1 MKLSKTQRQ
10 FRLPNRLSKNSLSL
24 WERAGVRGAASE
36 RGIERSAILRYPLD
50 PHPNPLPKGEGTEL
64 LQQLP
69 GFLIALLAGFFLV
82 TTTARLFAQS
92 ATDASLNAV
101 RASDRLDRAKTGK
114 FQPEITAAEHMRR
127 ASVYTTNRQFA
138 AAREHWQAVLDN
150 YPSDASVPAAIYG
163 MARSYYQGRRYADA
177 RQMYERRGRD
187 YPETKEGRDELNVY
201 ASSM

>member
-10 FRLPNRLSKNSLSL
+10 SRIPSRLSKNSVSL
-24 WERAGVRGAASE
+24 WERAGVRDAASE

-50 PHPNPLPKGEGTEL
+50 PHPNPLPKGEGTGL

-69 GFLIALLAGFFLV
+69 SFLVALLAGVFLV
-82 TTTARLFAQS
+82 TTSERVRAQS

-101 RASDRLDRAKTGK
+101 RASDRIDRAKNGK

-127 ASVYTTNRQFA
+127 ASIYTTNRQFA

-150 YPSDASVPAAIYG
+150 YPSDPTVPAAIYG
-163 MARSYYQGRRYADA
+163 MARSYYPRRRYGAA
-177 RQMYERRGRD
+177 
-187 YPETKEGRDELNVY
+187 TH
-201 ASSM
+201 